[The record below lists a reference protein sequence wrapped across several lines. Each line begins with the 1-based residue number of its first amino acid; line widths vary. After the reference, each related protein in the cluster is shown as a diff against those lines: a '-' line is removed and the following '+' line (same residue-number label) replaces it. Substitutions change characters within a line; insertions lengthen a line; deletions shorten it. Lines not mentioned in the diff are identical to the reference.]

1 MASGPVGAVA
11 MMRMRVME
19 GRETHGRIGSGKL
32 PPESTCLPN
41 RLAITPLSEHK
52 RARCVT
58 WT

>member
-11 MMRMRVME
+11 MMRMLME
-19 GRETHGRIGSGKL
+19 GHETHGHIGSGKL

-41 RLAITPLSEHK
+41 RLAIAPLCEHK